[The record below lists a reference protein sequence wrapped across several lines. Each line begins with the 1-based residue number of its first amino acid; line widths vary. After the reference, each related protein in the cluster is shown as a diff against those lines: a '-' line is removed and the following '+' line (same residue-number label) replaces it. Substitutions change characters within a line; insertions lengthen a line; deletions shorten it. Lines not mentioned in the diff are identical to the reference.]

1 MSKSL
6 SRNPGL
12 SNRPVDDSIPLV
24 EAIFHAYPDLL
35 FHLDQDGRI
44 IDYRAGNT
52 AALYVAPENF
62 LGRRM
67 VDVLPR
73 DVGKMFAKAFRMTLK
88 SGKVTSLEYGLNM
101 PDGPRTYQ
109 AKCIRRSA
117 AQISIMVRDITELKQ
132 AEAAARRQLEFVTE
146 LYESAQELSKKLDS
160 QALGKYVV
168 QTCVENF
175 GVDAAWVGSI
185 PNHRPTA
192 VYSHE
197 IHDGRPEYSVDQ
209 PEPTAGEINDLLQ
222 HKKHLVVEDQTP
234 AAAPRTKVLF
244 PLISQDKVIGVLGL
258 ASRQD
263 GFFAPDRINFF
274 YAYSLLA
281 SSAMENARLFEDSN
295 HRLNQMQALRSIDL
309 AILSALDLKST
320 ATLILQQAAKQIDAD
335 ALNLLVLDPKTKML
349 NSIDSYGF
357 KFNAFQHSL
366 LQVGENFGGLA
377 ALERQVVQVRNL
389 DRDPKSFARASHFM
403 EEGFKTYLGVPLV
416 VRGEVKGVLEIFQ
429 RREFEP
435 DVDWLGFL
443 EMIANQMA
451 IAIDNALLL
460 EVLHSSNVELA
471 TAYEATI
478 EGLSRALELRDR
490 ETEGHTLRVTEMTL
504 YLSRQIGISE
514 AELTHI
520 RQGGLL
526 HDIGKMGIPDAILL
540 KPGSLTSDEWEIM
553 RQHPIFA
560 YQVLSQIEYFKPALD
575 IPLYHHEKWDGSG
588 YPHGLKSEQ
597 IPIAARIFSVV
608 DVYDALT
615 SDRPY
620 RSAWAKEEAIA
631 YIRDQSGQYFD
642 PYVVEAFMQMIQDG
656 NAPGMSEA
664 PFATMPR
671 TSPNRSVYKIA

>member
-1 MSKSL
+1 MSKSP
-6 SRNPGL
+6 SQDPGL
-12 SNRPVDDSIPLV
+12 PSRPVDDSIPLE
-24 EAIFHAYPDLL
+24 EAIFQAYPDLL
-35 FHLDQDGRI
+35 FHLDQKGKI

-52 AALYVAPENF
+52 AALYTAPENF
-62 LGRRM
+62 LGQRM
-67 VDVLPR
+67 VDILPP
-73 DVGKMFAKAFRMTLK
+73 DVGRIFAKAFRTTLK
-88 SGKVTSLEYGLNM
+88 SGKVTSLEYGLSM
-101 PDGPRTYQ
+101 PDGHRTYQ
-109 AKCIRRSA
+109 AKCMRRSA
-117 AQISIMVRDITELKQ
+117 TQISIMVRDITDLKQ

-160 QALGKYVV
+160 QTLGKYVV
-168 QTCVENF
+168 QTCVGKF
-175 GVDAAWVGSI
+175 GVDAAWVGSV
-185 PNHRPTA
+185 PNHRPSA
-192 VYSHE
+192 AYSHE
-197 IHDGRPEYSVDQ
+197 IRDGQPEYSVDQ
-209 PEPTAGEINDLLQ
+209 ARPTSGEINDLLQ
-222 HKKHLVVEDQTP
+222 HKKHLVVEDRTP
-234 AAAPRTKVLF
+234 AVAPLTKVFF
-244 PLISQDKVIGVLGL
+244 PLISQDKVIGALGL
-258 ASRQD
+258 ASRQA
-263 GFFAPDRINFF
+263 GFFAPDRISFF

-281 SSAMENARLFEDSN
+281 ASAMENARLFEDSN
-295 HRLNQMQALRSIDL
+295 RRLNQMQALRSIDL
-309 AILSALDLKST
+309 AILSALDLEST
-320 ATLILQQAAKQIDAD
+320 AALILQEAARQIDVD

-389 DRDPKSFARASHFM
+389 DRDPKSFARASHFT

-416 VRGEVKGVLEIFQ
+416 VRNEVKGVLEIFQ

-451 IAIDNALLL
+451 IAIDNSLLL

-504 YLSRQIGISE
+504 YLSREMGISG
-514 AELTHI
+514 ASLTHI

-540 KPGSLTSDEWEIM
+540 KPGGLTSEEWETM
-553 RQHPIFA
+553 RQHPIYA

-588 YPHGLKSEQ
+588 YPHGLKREQ

-620 RSAWAKEEAIA
+620 RSAWTKEEAIV
-631 YIRDQSGQYFD
+631 YIREQSGRYFD
-642 PYVVEAFMQMIQDG
+642 PDIVQAFMQMVQKG
-656 NAPGMSEA
+656 HAPEMVEA
-664 PFATMPR
+664 PFTTIPR
-671 TSPNRSVYKIA
+671 TSPNRAVYKIA